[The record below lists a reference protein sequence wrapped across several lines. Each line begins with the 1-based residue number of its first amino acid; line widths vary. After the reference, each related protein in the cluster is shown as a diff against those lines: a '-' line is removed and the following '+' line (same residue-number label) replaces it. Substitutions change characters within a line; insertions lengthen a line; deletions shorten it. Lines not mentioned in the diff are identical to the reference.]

1 MVVMTSLDEPVE
13 IVDLARQDVGDI
25 CRLFDAVIHA
35 VARPDAVRPDEPSF
49 FEQVFDVG
57 GEILGLTC
65 EGRLIAYGV
74 LRPELASEHD
84 RKALDGV
91 APADSVLFVVDGSAV
106 HPDYWARALQR
117 VLIRARIERA
127 VNQGAET
134 VIAKVSPNNLPS
146 TRNLLKEGFRIVG
159 RVRKPYG
166 WRYIHHRSALAPP
179 PEADRM
185 PDIWRAAADIDAVT
199 AEFEA
204 GRCATRFRF
213 GEDAVPELGF
223 VER

>member
-1 MVVMTSLDEPVE
+1 MTSLDEPVE
-13 IVDLARQDVGDI
+13 LVDLGPEHVGEI
-25 CRLFDAVIHA
+25 CRLFEAVIHA

-57 GEILGLTC
+57 GEILGLMV

-74 LRPELASEHD
+74 LRPELAGEHD
-84 RKALDGV
+84 RKTLDGI
-91 APADSVLFVVDGSAV
+91 APASSVLYVVDGSAV

-127 VNQGAET
+127 IAHGAGT

-146 TRNLLKEGFRIVG
+146 TRNLLKENFRIVG
-159 RVRKPYG
+159 RVQKPYG
-166 WRYIHHRSALAPP
+166 WRYIHHRPAIVAPSETDP
-179 PEADRM
+179 PM
-185 PDIWRAAADIDAVT
+185 PQIWRAAADVDAVQ
-199 AEFEA
+199 AEFDA
-204 GRCATRFRF
+204 GRCASRFRF
-213 GEDAVPELGF
+213 GPDAVPELGF